1 MILEGIMGSGPLCPP
16 LLRAK
21 LQWLRGLLHIRP
33 AISSPASPSA
43 ALPHIGRR
51 PQRVSQLRCPALC
64 KPGAG
69 VITWDGRYVKTKQ
82 AWKQPIRDE
91 TRKSFEI
98 ALEMR

>member
-1 MILEGIMGSGPLCPP
+1 
-16 LLRAK
+16 
-21 LQWLRGLLHIRP
+21 
-33 AISSPASPSA
+33 
-43 ALPHIGRR
+43 
-51 PQRVSQLRCPALC
+51 
-64 KPGAG
+64 